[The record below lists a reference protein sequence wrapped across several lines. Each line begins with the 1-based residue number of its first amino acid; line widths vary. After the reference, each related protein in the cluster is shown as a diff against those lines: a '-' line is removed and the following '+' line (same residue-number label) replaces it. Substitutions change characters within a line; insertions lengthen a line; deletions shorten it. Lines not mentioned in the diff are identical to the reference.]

1 MITKG
6 KKADDNKW
14 TKQWQANPKLIITP
28 PKEQLDK
35 EQEKLYRLEQA
46 RSLEPAQLEAIPQ
59 IHWIYVFSVQVL
71 ERGHGSFEKGE
82 KKFWQIKS
90 QTTFFPA
97 FRSFEN
103 TFWQIKS

>member
-1 MITKG
+1 MNKTMTNQP
-6 KKADDNKW
+6 KADYN
-14 TKQWQANPKLIITP
+14 T

-59 IHWIYVFSVQVL
+59 INWIYVFSVQVL

-90 QTTFFPA
+90 QTTFFSA

>member
-1 MITKG
+1 MNKTMTNQP
-6 KKADDNKW
+6 KADYN
-14 TKQWQANPKLIITP
+14 T

-46 RSLEPAQLEAIPQ
+46 RSLEDLSLSAQLEAIPQ